1 MLQYNTNNLK
11 FELYVVHA
19 EVNGMGVLLAY
30 LFIENNGNCSNG
42 IQTEV
47 IIDFNLIKNLW
58 S

>member
-1 MLQYNTNNLK
+1 MNLNNTNNLK

-19 EVNGMGVLLAY
+19 EVDGMGVPLAY
-30 LFIENNGNCSNG
+30 LFIENNGNCSNS

-47 IIDFNLIKNLW
+47 IIDFNLIENSW